1 MVFEEVQ
8 ELIVDM
14 LDVDASEIT
23 MDTNIKDDLK
33 ADSLDLYELV
43 VILEEE
49 FNVEIPSDRLSS
61 EIDTIED
68 LVRILKELG
77 VED

>member
-33 ADSLDLYELV
+33 ADSLDLYEIV
-43 VILEEE
+43 YGIEERYQI
-49 FNVEIPSDRLSS
+49 EIPTDELTAMKTVGDIVRY
-61 EIDTIED
+61 IEK
-68 LVRILKELG
+68 VAE
-77 VED
+77 

>member
-14 LDVDASEIT
+14 LDVDESEIT

-33 ADSLDLYELV
+33 ADSLDLYEIV
-43 VILEEE
+43 YGIEERYQT
-49 FNVEIPSDRLSS
+49 EIPTDELTAMKTVGDMVRY
-61 EIDTIED
+61 IEK
-68 LVRILKELG
+68 LV
-77 VED
+77 D